1 MIKFFRHIRKSL
13 LMENPPAEGAGK
25 TSKYIKYAIGEIILV
40 VIGILIAL
48 QINNWNENR
57 KYRNQEKQYINRLL
71 IENKKNITT
80 FTNEIKR
87 LEKNNLTIKKFSN
100 ALNTKIYS
108 DSLLI
113 QMANDYMIF
122 GSVYPIFSP
131 STSTYKDLSSTGNLN
146 LIEDTKLR
154 EQIVGHYEAYE
165 FTEANV
171 QININWAIPIDAP
184 LFIETNAI
192 KYDSKYTKLLFS
204 EQPVKNLADELYKNE
219 TVFLRN
225 IAAHYWINK
234 DCINYLLKIKE
245 ETGTLVDIL
254 ENLVKK

>member
-1 MIKFFRHIRKSL
+1 MIKLLRNIRKNL
-13 LMENPPAEGAGK
+13 LAVGK
-25 TSKYIKYAIGEIILV
+25 TSKYFKYAIGEIVLV

-48 QINNWNENR
+48 QINTWNENR
-57 KYRNQEKQYINRLL
+57 KDRNQENQYINRLL

-100 ALNTKIYS
+100 ALNTKTCS

-146 LIEDTKLR
+146 LIKDTKLR

-165 FTEANV
+165 FVEKNF
-171 QININWAIPIDAP
+171 QINIDWAIPIDAP

-192 KYDSKYTKLLFS
+192 KFDSKNTKSLFS
-204 EQPVKNLADELYKNE
+204 EQPVKNLANELYNNE
-219 TVFLRN
+219 TDFSRN
-225 IAAHYWINK
+225 IAMHYWINK

-245 ETGTLVDIL
+245 ETTTLVDYL
-254 ENLVKK
+254 ESLANKMR